1 MKKGPA
7 RFVYFL
13 NKLQVLLDNAAKQKN
28 PALWLYSNDARTP
41 LFMLEGL
48 AKLYTQVHNKKK
60 FTKLK
65 EQFKLLEDTLGAIDY
80 YDNIAKDISSNKKI
94 PASVIAYLQAQTRE
108 KIQSLNEILV
118 EKEWL
123 SPNYSRIKK
132 IQKKLN
138 EADWLEEKEEVKAI
152 NEFYGE
158 AIYDITEFIQTEAYH
173 FNNIEADVHELR
185 RKLRWL
191 SIYPQAIRGSIQLTK
206 NKITP
211 KHLSKYLTKEITTS
225 LYNKMPDAGDSIYFL
240 MLEQNYFYSL
250 SWMIAALGKIKDK
263 GLHTVAIKEALQQ
276 NAGLADAE
284 ALRRTYQLLG
294 TRQPKLEVLLK
305 EAATISKVFF
315 TEQNLENLVVGI
327 KTTKKISKNSV
338 DSNKK
343 PQ

>member
-7 RFVYFL
+7 KFVYFL

-48 AKLYTQVHNKKK
+48 AKLYTQIHNKKK

-80 YDNIAKDISSNKKI
+80 YDNIAKDIISNKKI
-94 PASVIAYLQAQTRE
+94 PTSVIAYLQAQTRE

-123 SPNYSRIKK
+123 SPSNSRIKK

-158 AIYDITEFIQTEAYH
+158 AIYDITEFIQTAAYH
-173 FNNIEADVHELR
+173 FNNIETDVHELR

-191 SIYPQAIRGSIQLTK
+191 SIYPQAIQGSIQLTK
-206 NKITP
+206 NKIR
-211 KHLSKYLTKEITTS
+211 
-225 LYNKMPDAGDSIYFL
+225 A
-240 MLEQNYFYSL
+240 Q
-250 SWMIAALGKIKDK
+250 
-263 GLHTVAIKEALQQ
+263 
-276 NAGLADAE
+276 
-284 ALRRTYQLLG
+284 
-294 TRQPKLEVLLK
+294 
-305 EAATISKVFF
+305 
-315 TEQNLENLVVGI
+315 
-327 KTTKKISKNSV
+327 
-338 DSNKK
+338 
-343 PQ
+343 

>member
-1 MKKGPA
+1 
-7 RFVYFL
+7 
-13 NKLQVLLDNAAKQKN
+13 
-28 PALWLYSNDARTP
+28 
-41 LFMLEGL
+41 
-48 AKLYTQVHNKKK
+48 
-60 FTKLK
+60 
-65 EQFKLLEDTLGAIDY
+65 
-80 YDNIAKDISSNKKI
+80 
-94 PASVIAYLQAQTRE
+94 
-108 KIQSLNEILV
+108 LNEILV

-123 SPNYSRIKK
+123 SPSYNRIKK

-327 KTTKKISKNSV
+327 KTKKISKNSA

>member
-7 RFVYFL
+7 RFAYFI
-13 NKLQVLLDNAAKQKN
+13 NKLQILSDKAIKQKN
-28 PALWLYSNDARTP
+28 PALWFYNNDARTP

-48 AKLYTQVHNKKK
+48 CKLYADIHNKKK

-80 YDNIAKDISSNKKI
+80 YDNIAKDLTANKKI
-94 PASVIAYLQAQTRE
+94 PAAVTNYLQAQTRE
-108 KIQSLNEILV
+108 KIQSLNELLV

-123 SPNYSRIKK
+123 SPDNARIKK

-138 EADWLEEKEEVKAI
+138 EADWLDEKDEVKAI

-158 AIYDITEFIQTEAYH
+158 AIYGISEFIQTEAYH

-191 SIYPQAIRGSIQLTK
+191 SIYPQAIKGSIQLTK
-206 NKITP
+206 NKITA
-211 KHLSKYLTKEITTS
+211 KYLEKYLTREITTS
-225 LYNKMPDAGDSIYFL
+225 PFNKMPDAADAACL
-240 MLEQNYFYSL
+240 LLLNQNNFYAL

-263 GLHTVAIKEALQQ
+263 GLHLVAVKEALQQ
-276 NAGLADAE
+276 TSNLSDA
-284 ALRRTYQLLG
+284 AAYKKTYELLG
-294 TRQPKLEVLLK
+294 TKQVKLEQLLK
-305 EAATISKVFF
+305 EADAISKAFF

-327 KTTKKISKNSV
+327 VSTKKN
-338 DSNKK
+338 
-343 PQ
+343 